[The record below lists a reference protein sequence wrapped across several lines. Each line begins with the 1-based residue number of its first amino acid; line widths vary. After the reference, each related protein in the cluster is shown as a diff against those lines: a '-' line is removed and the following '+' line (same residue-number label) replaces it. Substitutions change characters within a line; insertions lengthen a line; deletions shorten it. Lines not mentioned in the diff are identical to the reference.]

1 MQFFGQFLVKEGAI
15 TVEQLRSALDLMARE
30 NLRLGQISVEH
41 GLLSESEANEIN
53 REQRYSDKPFGAIA
67 VKLGLMSEIQLKEV
81 LKVQNQR
88 RVRIGEA
95 LVRLKHLSAEELV
108 RQLRRFKAEEERFAV
123 ETRELPGYLKGNRI
137 AEFLLE
143 LVSRVAM
150 RTASVQI
157 KVPKHCSKV
166 DRINS
171 QIIAS
176 VLIRS
181 EHSLRVALS
190 GDSDFAH
197 ALTDGVF
204 GQAPD
209 EILPDE
215 MLDDAVGEFLNMLA
229 GNALAG
235 LEQEGIPAEL
245 DPPIRGIPPLGGYAF
260 DLATTVGQAT
270 LILSEP

>member
-15 TVEQLRSALDLMARE
+15 TVDQLRTALDLMARE
-30 NLRLGQISVEH
+30 NLKLGQIAVEQ

-67 VKLGLMSEIQLKEV
+67 VKLGLMSEVQLKEV

-123 ETRELPGYLKGNRI
+123 DARELPGYLKDNRI

-143 LVSRVAM
+143 LVGRVAM

-157 KVPKHCSKV
+157 KVPKHCTKLE
-166 DRINS
+166 RLNS
-171 QIIAS
+171 TIIATNVTVNTCGNLHLELS
-176 VLIRS
+176 NAINLLITTGHLRS
-181 EHSLRVALS
+181 CSSTRTKLEPERNPVKER
-190 GDSDFAH
+190 
-197 ALTDGVF
+197 
-204 GQAPD
+204 P
-209 EILPDE
+209 
-215 MLDDAVGEFLNMLA
+215 FLC
-229 GNALAG
+229 
-235 LEQEGIPAEL
+235 
-245 DPPIRGIPPLGGYAF
+245 
-260 DLATTVGQAT
+260 T
-270 LILSEP
+270 

>member
-15 TVEQLRSALDLMARE
+15 TVDQLRTALDLMARE
-30 NLRLGQISVEH
+30 NLRLGQIAVEQR
-41 GLLSESEANEIN
+41 LLSESEANEIN
-53 REQRYSDKPFGAIA
+53 REQRYSDKPFGSIA
-67 VKLGLMSEIQLKEV
+67 VKLGLMSEVQLKEV

-108 RQLRRFKAEEERFAV
+108 RQLRRFKAEEERFAIDS
-123 ETRELPGYLKGNRI
+123 RELPGYLKDNRI

-143 LVSRVAM
+143 LVARVAM
-150 RTASVQI
+150 RTSSVQI
-157 KVPKHCSKV
+157 KVPKHCTKLERLNSK
-166 DRINS
+166 
-171 QIIAS
+171 IIAS

-181 EHSLRVALS
+181 EHSLRIALS
-190 GDSDFAH
+190 GDSEFAH

-209 EILPDE
+209 EVLPDE

-235 LEQEGIPAEL
+235 LEQEGIPCEL

-260 DLATTVGQAT
+260 DLVTTAGSAT